1 MKKLLIL
8 LIIPFILSG
17 CYDYNELNELAIIS
31 GVGIDY
37 EDDEFKVTFEILSTK
52 KEGETSASSSTYNV
66 TASAKTVT
74 EAFAKNG
81 NNMDKVAYYDHI
93 EVIVISEE
101 IAKNHLEEVS
111 EYLIRSSKLRN
122 GFYLTMTKDNSAKDI
137 ITATSKEKP
146 IASTFIVSLLE
157 NNNDADSASYYVP
170 FTKTIK
176 TMLTDGEDAIISV
189 LKLKDKK
196 EITLSGLAV
205 FNGFKLTN
213 TFNTKD
219 SSLINLLNNFKPKT
233 VFFEKSCKTG
243 KTVISIYESDI
254 KIKPNNDYVLIEGK
268 LNARINEDN
277 CNNNLKEEK
286 TYLKLE
292 KEFTKIITKD
302 LNNLIDKLKL
312 SRSNALSIGKNYY
325 NKYRQNNYFLWLNQD
340 FKYNLNLKINKK
352 GLIFEVKE

>member
-1 MKKLLIL
+1 
-8 LIIPFILSG
+8 
-17 CYDYNELNELAIIS
+17 
-31 GVGIDY
+31 
-37 EDDEFKVTFEILSTK
+37 
-52 KEGETSASSSTYNV
+52 
-66 TASAKTVT
+66 
-74 EAFAKNG
+74 
-81 NNMDKVAYYDHI
+81 
-93 EVIVISEE
+93 
-101 IAKNHLEEVS
+101 
-111 EYLIRSSKLRN
+111 
-122 GFYLTMTKDNSAKDI
+122 MTKDNSAKDI